1 MIWGLYVSLAL
12 IAVTLLFYA
21 TGNIL
26 SSVAVYINYLI
37 YIAGIVLVTQSYK
50 KSVDESTPFPYGKA
64 LGLGVATMFYASIV
78 MAVFTFILYKFIDP
92 SLIDQFI
99 EYTEDT
105 FLKSGMSEDMVE
117 QYIKLSKPMMTPAV
131 MSMSQ
136 LFSVAF
142 YGFLISLITS
152 IFLRKKAETG
162 FDSAMREIDNEE
174 E

>member
-1 MIWGLYVSLAL
+1 
-12 IAVTLLFYA
+12 
-21 TGNIL
+21 
-26 SSVAVYINYLI
+26 
-37 YIAGIVLVTQSYK
+37 
-50 KSVDESTPFPYGKA
+50 
-64 LGLGVATMFYASIV
+64 
-78 MAVFTFILYKFIDP
+78 